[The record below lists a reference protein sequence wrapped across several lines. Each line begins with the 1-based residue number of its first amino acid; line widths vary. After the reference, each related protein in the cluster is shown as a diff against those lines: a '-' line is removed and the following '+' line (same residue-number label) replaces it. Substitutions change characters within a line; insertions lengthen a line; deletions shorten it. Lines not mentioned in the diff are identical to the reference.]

1 MDEIKQY
8 HGCNYISPFEACW
21 RIFSFPILGRKP
33 VVERLFFH
41 LPGEQAVYFKDD
53 DCIDDVISK
62 PSVTESIDVRSF
74 FVSKFVYD
82 KSKRDVGNQE
92 KKVIQLEG

>member
-1 MDEIKQY
+1 M
-8 HGCNYISPFEACW
+8 
-21 RIFSFPILGRKP
+21 
-33 VVERLFFH
+33 
-41 LPGEQAVYFKDD
+41 YFKDD
-53 DCIDDVISK
+53 DRINDLLSK
-62 PSVTESIDVRSF
+62 PSVTESVFTSWMAANQMYHDAKKLTCGQ